1 MRREQYAVFAISYLT
16 NMMSLLGLSLPFITS
31 SFFDDDDDPR
41 THDPRQLKVTLP
53 EVQVILLFTAIMY
66 IMLGSTL
73 EYVKGIEFK
82 VIIPIIVAFGLLK
95 IIVRT
100 SCYNCCDRL
109 ASLT

>member
-53 EVQVILLFTAIMY
+53 EV
-66 IMLGSTL
+66 
-73 EYVKGIEFK
+73 
-82 VIIPIIVAFGLLK
+82 
-95 IIVRT
+95 
-100 SCYNCCDRL
+100 
-109 ASLT
+109 

>member
-1 MRREQYAVFAISYLT
+1 
-16 NMMSLLGLSLPFITS
+16 MMSLLGLSLPFITS

-41 THDPRQLKVTLP
+41 TKDPRQLKVTLP

-73 EYVKGIEFK
+73 EYVKSIKFK

-100 SCYNCCDRL
+100 SYFNIHRS
-109 ASLT
+109 ASWT